1 MNLDFL
7 LKLALDASHK
17 AYKAI
22 LKEKQKLEIWQ
33 KDDGSPLSSADLASN
48 EILCDEL
55 GKSDIAVCSE
65 EKPLNF
71 NERKNLPYFWLI
83 DPLDGTKS
91 FIKGSDE
98 YCILIALIAHT
109 RPILSLIAKPS
120 VQDFYYAHAQ
130 SKLYKNDSVLVVDEE
145 LFLTEQKTALIS
157 THHSSPLN
165 QAFLEK
171 NSFTPKKVSSALK
184 FITLLDGKAGI
195 YHRFENLHSWDI
207 AAGDF
212 LLNKSGGFMGKFS
225 QNHLKNYKN
234 STFLSS
240 DFISYNEE
248 NFLCPHFVAVSRQE
262 FLKEI
267 IL

>member
-17 AYKAI
+17 ACKAI

-98 YCILIALIAHT
+98 YCVLVALIAHK
-109 RPILSLIAKPS
+109 RPILAVIAKPS
-120 VQDFYYAHAQ
+120 TNELYYAHKE
-130 SKLYKNDSVLVVDEE
+130 SVLYKNGKPLCVGNFEAHKNVALVSV
-145 LFLTEQKTALIS
+145 
-157 THHSSPLN
+157 HHPN
-165 QAFLEK
+165 EK
-171 NSFTPKKVSSALK
+171 NAEFLAKNALTPTKISSALK
-184 FITLLDGKAGI
+184 FIALLDGKAGV

-212 LLNKSGGFMGKFS
+212 LLNQSGGFMGKFNAQAL
-225 QNHLKNYKN
+225 QNAAN
-234 STFLSS
+234 SKSKDDDFL
-240 DFISYNEE
+240 SYNEQG
-248 NFLCPHFVAVSRQE
+248 FLCEHFIALSQAKFARQ
-262 FLKEI
+262 I
-267 IL
+267 II

>member
-17 AYKAI
+17 ACKAI

-98 YCILIALIAHT
+98 YCVLVALIARK
-109 RPILSLIAKPS
+109 RPILAVIAKPS
-120 VQDFYYAHAQ
+120 TNELYYAHKE
-130 SKLYKNDSVLVVDEE
+130 SVLYKNGKPLCVGNFEAHKNVALVSV
-145 LFLTEQKTALIS
+145 
-157 THHSSPLN
+157 HHPN
-165 QAFLEK
+165 EK
-171 NSFTPKKVSSALK
+171 NAEFLAKNALTPTKISSALK
-184 FITLLDGKAGI
+184 FIALLDGKAGV

-212 LLNKSGGFMGKFS
+212 LLNQSGGFMGKFNAQAL
-225 QNHLKNYKN
+225 QNAAN
-234 STFLSS
+234 SKSKDDDFL
-240 DFISYNEE
+240 SYNEQG
-248 NFLCPHFVAVSRQE
+248 FLCEHFIALSQAKFARQ
-262 FLKEI
+262 I
-267 IL
+267 II